1 MPRPAPFRSSL
12 PFASKYSRRDSA
24 LEVQPPGAVLC
35 QPPRA
40 PFEAGAVG
48 RPRAPAAARGGPRRW
63 PRALPPP
70 RSAQGLCGSRRC
82 GVPANS
88 LHLWLRS
95 TRHHTPPS
103 PATFSF
109 NNCIWIDLHCGD
121 ASFYYLCAG
130 KALQDNSESPD
141 LLRC

>member
-12 PFASKYSRRDSA
+12 PFASKYSRCDSA

-40 PFEAGAVG
+40 LFEVG
-48 RPRAPAAARGGPRRW
+48 TVRRPRRR
-63 PRALPPP
+63 PRALPAP
-70 RSAQGLCGSRRC
+70 RSAQALCGLRHC

-95 TRHHTPPS
+95 TRHHTSPS
-103 PATFSF
+103 PVTFSF